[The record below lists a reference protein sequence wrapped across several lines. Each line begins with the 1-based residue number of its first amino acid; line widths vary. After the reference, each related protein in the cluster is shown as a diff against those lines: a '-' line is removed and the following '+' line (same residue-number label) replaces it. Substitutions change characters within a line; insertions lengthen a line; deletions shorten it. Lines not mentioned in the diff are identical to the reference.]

1 MKKVG
6 MIDIDWNKI
15 DDYDDE
21 DITYFMFLEGKS
33 IDALCKIRNLA
44 KETVQM
50 HVLNGKIKYGI
61 LAKSYDVRRLFEIM
75 VSTAKQDKVDTL
87 KSLNDQDKNK
97 LIEFIRHNYADMS
110 IKYKETAVWILGE
123 IGDKSVIDVL
133 SKASVNNHVN
143 VRRMSVSALGK
154 IGDKSSEDILIRA
167 LDDSNPQVIMYSIKA
182 LLKIKSS
189 KAREKVKKVYE
200 TTDKEYLKVSAQI
213 YLEKDFTKVCS
224 K

>member
-1 MKKVG
+1 

-44 KETVQM
+44 KETVQT

-61 LAKSYDVRRLFEIM
+61 LAKSYDVRKLFEIM
-75 VSTAKQDKVDTL
+75 ITTPKQDKIDTL
-87 KSLNDQDKNK
+87 KSLKDQDKDK
-97 LIEFIRHNYADMS
+97 LIKFIRCNYADMN
-110 IKYKETAVWILGE
+110 IKYKETAIWILGE
-123 IGDKSVIDVL
+123 IGDKSVTDIL

-143 VRRMSVSALGK
+143 VRRMSISALGK

-167 LDDSNPQVIMYSIKA
+167 LDDSNPQVVMYSIKA
-182 LLKIKSS
+182 LLKIKSL

-200 TTDKEYLKVSAQI
+200 TTDKEYLKVSAQG
-213 YLEKDFTKVCS
+213 YLEKDFKES
-224 K
+224 INNEES